1 SGQSRPAPKFENN
14 HQRSDGLALTE
25 PRSRPQPT
33 ISSAERA
40 SPPRPSRSNERRLGR
55 ARAPARGRGSAPP
68 SASLLGAFSTA
79 FRPGIASRREPAEP
93 RAERRPVTGR
103 ATSGGWCRVSN
114 QSSTEKRTTRHRREG
129 GDEARIRVERRNPDE
144 GEPQGLRDG
153 PGFDVEVVEGLDVVR
168 QEPDG
173 RDHDSPRALL
183 CGALE
188 LRAQVGPEPAPA
200 AQALALVG
208 DAHWMA
214 ER

>member
-1 SGQSRPAPKFENN
+1 
-14 HQRSDGLALTE
+14 
-25 PRSRPQPT
+25 
-33 ISSAERA
+33 
-40 SPPRPSRSNERRLGR
+40 
-55 ARAPARGRGSAPP
+55 
-68 SASLLGAFSTA
+68 
-79 FRPGIASRREPAEP
+79 
-93 RAERRPVTGR
+93 
-103 ATSGGWCRVSN
+103 
-114 QSSTEKRTTRHRREG
+114 
-129 GDEARIRVERRNPDE
+129 NPDE

-153 PGFDVEVVEGLDVVR
+153 PCFDVEVVEGLDVVR

-214 ER
+214 ERVLERPGARLELALIGIAGGDHA